1 MRRLSR
7 FSVSVTLSPP
17 ASDTDRGP
25 ALGAAAAPAALAF
38 RGRAQRPS
46 SEAHSLAPS
55 LCPLFTY
62 WSSRDTSPERLD
74 RRVQS
79 QALKRVLPCWPHF
92 GRQPGSPF
100 SLAPEL
106 AARTEPRF

>member
-7 FSVSVTLSPP
+7 FSVAVTLSPP

-25 ALGAAAAPAALAF
+25 ALGAAAAPAGPGF
-38 RGRAQRPS
+38 QRPS
-46 SEAHSLAPS
+46 SEAKLRGPLAGS
-55 LCPLFTY
+55 ALCPLFTY

-79 QALKRVLPCWPHF
+79 QALKRVLPRWPHF

>member
-7 FSVSVTLSPP
+7 FSVAVTLSPP
-17 ASDTDRGP
+17 TSDTDRGP
-25 ALGAAAAPAALAF
+25 ALGAAAAPAGPGF
-38 RGRAQRPS
+38 QRPS
-46 SEAHSLAPS
+46 SEARSLAPS

-79 QALKRVLPCWPHF
+79 QALERVLPRWPHF